1 MSTFRMFLNQESE
14 SFAKGD
20 IIFQSGEPADRMYVV
35 AEGEV
40 EISIGDHVVEVLG
53 PETIFG
59 EMALVTKEPRSA
71 TARART
77 DCRVVEIP
85 ERRFLF
91 LTQQTPHFALDVMR
105 VIAERLR
112 HRDPVYVI
120 DWRDVGQT
128 TYERGS

>member
-1 MSTFRMFLNQESE
+1 MLLNQESK

-20 IIFQSGEPADRMYVV
+20 TIFASGDPADRMFVV

-40 EISIGDHVVEVLG
+40 EISIGDQIVEVIG
-53 PETIFG
+53 PEAIFG

-112 HRDPVYVI
+112 RRDPI
-120 DWRDVGQT
+120 
-128 TYERGS
+128 S

>member
-1 MSTFRMFLNQESE
+1 MSTFRMFLTQETK
-14 SFAKGD
+14 SFAKGET
-20 IIFQSGEPADRMYVV
+20 IFERGDPADRMYVV

-40 EISIGDHVVEVLG
+40 EISIGDQVVEVLG

-59 EMALVTKEPRSA
+59 EMALITHEARTG

-85 ERRFLF
+85 ERRFLL
-91 LTQQTPHFALDVMR
+91 LTAQTPNFALDVMR

-112 HRDPVYVI
+112 RRDPVL
-120 DWRDVGQT
+120 
-128 TYERGS
+128 

>member
-1 MSTFRMFLNQESE
+1 MSTFRMFLNQESS

-20 IIFQSGEPADRMYVV
+20 TVFSVGDPADRMYIV

-40 EISIGDHVVEVLG
+40 EISIGHQVVEVIG
-53 PETIFG
+53 PEHIFG
-59 EMALVTKEPRSA
+59 EMALVTKEPRSG

-77 DCRVVEIP
+77 ACRLIEIP

-105 VIAERLR
+105 VMAERLR
-112 HRDPVYVI
+112 RRDPVA
-120 DWRDVGQT
+120 
-128 TYERGS
+128 